1 MLLEVN
7 TRTVSRSLVT
17 RLMSPNTVS
26 VVSDDDDDDD
36 DRDGDMVTVGSE
48 GALTE
53 LDNKTVSGMLLVQ
66 EDVVGRV
73 SLTSSLSRNN
83 KHVYIKN
90 YNLCK
95 SVIA

>member
-26 VVSDDDDDDD
+26 VVSDDDDD

>member
-1 MLLEVN
+1 M
-7 TRTVSRSLVT
+7 SRSLVT

-26 VVSDDDDDDD
+26 VVSD

-66 EDVVGRV
+66 EHVVGRV

>member
-26 VVSDDDDDDD
+26 VVSDDDD